1 LSKGSQAQ
9 NILYKYQNKDS
20 DPTLFFDN
28 RNNEVVC
35 KVIGEDSFVY
45 NEAAKAFPSI
55 YTIPF
60 DGAI

>member
-1 LSKGSQAQ
+1 
-9 NILYKYQNKDS
+9 
-20 DPTLFFDN
+20 LFFDN
-28 RNNEVVC
+28 RNNEVIC

>member
-1 LSKGSQAQ
+1 
-9 NILYKYQNKDS
+9 
-20 DPTLFFDN
+20 LFFDN
-28 RNNEVVC
+28 RNNEVIC

-45 NEAAKAFPSI
+45 NEVAKAFPSI